1 MGRALP
7 WSYDWMNSFMV
18 NRIFFV
24 VVAMILSIPQIT
36 EAQQEK
42 PRSLKQS
49 IELAIPFVQR
59 NAQTWI
65 DQKKCVS
72 CHQVPFGLWSTQIAK
87 NAGYKTDEK
96 LFQKQ
101 SKWALEFCD
110 NNLNSKTMKRDGAG
124 TDTIYQILLSG
135 IATTK
140 ADTADSLAVLL
151 ATLQEPDGSF
161 KPAGQLP
168 TQKRPLLETTHVST
182 GWAAIMYND
191 IGSREYQGTIEKALK
206 YSMSDF
212 RGDSTEWLA
221 VKSILDHQ
229 RQSKTESAALTR
241 LLESQHD
248 DGGWGWDHTSIS
260 DAFAT
265 GVALYALSRC
275 GRKYQN
281 VIEKAQTF
289 LIHTQTANGNWIVP
303 STKKVRNNKPGA
315 TSNYWGT
322 CWAVIG
328 LVSTE

>member
-1 MGRALP
+1 MLT
-7 WSYDWMNSFMV
+7 
-18 NRIFFV
+18 RIFLV
-24 VVAMILSIPQIT
+24 VVMILSCTQFAR
-36 EAQQEK
+36 AQQDE

-49 IELAIPFVQR
+49 IESAIPYIQQ
-59 NAQTWI
+59 NAQVWI

-72 CHQVPFGLWSTQIAK
+72 CHQIPFGLWSTQVAK
-87 NAGYKTDEK
+87 NAGHKIDEE

-110 NNLNSKTMKRDGAG
+110 SNLNAKTMKRDGAG
-124 TDTIYQILLSG
+124 TDTIYQMLLSG
-135 IATTK
+135 IAATEPATI
-140 ADTADSLAVLL
+140 DSLAALL
-151 ATLQEPDGSF
+151 TTLQEPDGSF

-168 TQKRPLLETTHVST
+168 SQKRPVLETTYVST

-191 IGSREYQGTIEKALK
+191 IGSKPYQAAADNALK

-221 VKSILDHQ
+221 VKSILDQQ
-229 RQSKTESAALTR
+229 RQSKTESVALAR
-241 LLESQHD
+241 LLESQQD
-248 DGGWGWDHTSIS
+248 DGGWGWDHTSSS

-275 GRKYQN
+275 GGTYQD
-281 VIEKAQTF
+281 VIDEAHTF
-289 LIHTQTANGNWIVP
+289 LIRTQSDDGNWIVP
-303 STKKVRNNKPGA
+303 STKKARNNEPGA

>member
-1 MGRALP
+1 
-7 WSYDWMNSFMV
+7 MV
-18 NRIFFV
+18 NRISLV
-24 VVAMILSIPQIT
+24 VVMILSMPQIAG
-36 EAQQEK
+36 AQQEE

-49 IELAIPFVQR
+49 IELAIPFVQQ
-59 NAQTWI
+59 NAQVWI

-72 CHQVPFGLWSTQIAK
+72 CHQIPFGLWSTQVAQ
-87 NAGYKTDEK
+87 NAGYEIDET

-110 NNLNSKTMKRDGAG
+110 SNLNSKTMKRDGAG

-135 IATTK
+135 IAATEPDTT
-140 ADTADSLAVLL
+140 DSLAALL
-151 ATLQEPDGSF
+151 TTLQEPDGSF

-168 TQKRPLLETTHVST
+168 TQKRPVLETTHVST
-182 GWAAIMYND
+182 SWAAIMYND
-191 IGSREYQGTIEKALK
+191 IGSKPYQGTADNALK
-206 YSMSDF
+206 YSMDDF

-229 RQSKTESAALTR
+229 RQSKTESVALAR
-241 LLESQHD
+241 LLESQQD
-248 DGGWGWDHTSIS
+248 DGGWGWDHTSSS

-275 GRKYQN
+275 GGTYQD
-281 VIEKAQTF
+281 VIDEARTF
-289 LIHTQTANGNWIVP
+289 LIRTQSDDGNWIVP
-303 STKKVRNNKPGA
+303 STKKARNNKPGA

>member
-1 MGRALP
+1 
-7 WSYDWMNSFMV
+7 MV
-18 NRIFFV
+18 NRIFLV
-24 VVAMILSIPQIT
+24 VVIILSCTQFAR
-36 EAQQEK
+36 AQQGK

-49 IELAIPFVQR
+49 IESAIPYIQQ
-59 NAQTWI
+59 NAQVWI

-72 CHQVPFGLWSTQIAK
+72 CHQVPFGLWSTQVAK
-87 NAGYKTDEK
+87 NAGHKIDEE

-110 NNLNSKTMKRDGAG
+110 SNLNAKTMKRDGAG
-124 TDTIYQILLSG
+124 TDTIYQMLLSG
-135 IATTK
+135 IAATEPDTT
-140 ADTADSLAVLL
+140 DSLATLL
-151 ATLQEPDGSF
+151 TTLQEPDGSF

-168 TQKRPLLETTHVST
+168 SQKRPVLETTHVST

-191 IGSREYQGTIEKALK
+191 IGSKQYQGTVDNALK

-221 VKSILDHQ
+221 VKSILDQ
-229 RQSKTESAALTR
+229 QQQSKTESAALAR
-241 LLESQHD
+241 LLESQQD
-248 DGGWGWDHTSIS
+248 DGGWGWDHTSNS
-260 DAFAT
+260 DAIAT

-275 GRKYQN
+275 GGTYQDA
-281 VIEKAQTF
+281 IDEARTF
-289 LIHTQTANGNWIVP
+289 LIRTQSDDGNWIVP
-303 STKKVRNNKPGA
+303 STKKARHNKPGA

>member
-1 MGRALP
+1 
-7 WSYDWMNSFMV
+7 MV
-18 NRIFFV
+18 NRIFLV
-24 VVAMILSIPQIT
+24 VVMILSCTQFAR
-36 EAQQEK
+36 AQQQE

-49 IELAIPFVQR
+49 IESAIPYIQQ
-59 NAQTWI
+59 NAQVWI
-65 DQKKCVS
+65 DKKKCVS
-72 CHQVPFGLWSTQIAK
+72 CHQIPFGLWSTQVAK
-87 NAGYKTDEK
+87 NAGHKIDEE

-110 NNLNSKTMKRDGAG
+110 SNLNAKTMKRDGAG
-124 TDTIYQILLSG
+124 TDTIYQMLLSG
-135 IATTK
+135 IAVTEPDTT
-140 ADTADSLAVLL
+140 DSLATLL
-151 ATLQEPDGSF
+151 TTLQEPDGSF

-168 TQKRPLLETTHVST
+168 SQKRPVLETTHVST

-191 IGSREYQGTIEKALK
+191 IGSKQYQGAADNALK

-229 RQSKTESAALTR
+229 QQHSKSESATLAR
-241 LLESQHD
+241 LLESQQD
-248 DGGWGWDHTSIS
+248 DGGWGWDHTNTS

-265 GVALYALSRC
+265 GVALYAISRC
-275 GRKYQN
+275 DGINQT
-281 VIEKAQTF
+281 VIEKAREF
-289 LIHTQTANGNWIVP
+289 LIRTQSDDGNWIVP
-303 STKKVRNNKPGA
+303 STKKARNNKPGA

>member
-1 MGRALP
+1 
-7 WSYDWMNSFMV
+7 MV
-18 NRIFFV
+18 NRIFLV
-24 VVAMILSIPQIT
+24 VVIILSCTQFAR
-36 EAQQEK
+36 AQQEE

-49 IELAIPFVQR
+49 IESAIPYIQQ
-59 NAQTWI
+59 NAQVWI

-72 CHQVPFGLWSTQIAK
+72 CHQIPFGLWSTQVAK
-87 NAGYKTDEK
+87 NAGHKIDEE

-110 NNLNSKTMKRDGAG
+110 SNLNTKTMKRDGAG
-124 TDTIYQILLSG
+124 TDTIYQMLLSG
-135 IATTK
+135 IAATEPDTT
-140 ADTADSLAVLL
+140 DSLAALL
-151 ATLQEPDGSF
+151 TTLQEPDGSF

-168 TQKRPLLETTHVST
+168 TQKRPVLETTHVST

-191 IGSREYQGTIEKALK
+191 IGSKPYQGTADNALK
-206 YSMSDF
+206 YSMDDF

-229 RQSKTESAALTR
+229 RQSKTESVALAR
-241 LLESQHD
+241 LLESQQD
-248 DGGWGWDHTSIS
+248 DGGWGWDHTSSS

-275 GRKYQN
+275 GGTYQD
-281 VIEKAQTF
+281 VIDEARTF
-289 LIHTQTANGNWIVP
+289 LIRTQSDDGNWIVP
-303 STKKVRNNKPGA
+303 STKKARNNKPNA

-328 LVSTE
+328 LISTE

>member
-1 MGRALP
+1 
-7 WSYDWMNSFMV
+7 MV
-18 NRIFFV
+18 NRIFLV
-24 VVAMILSIPQIT
+24 VVMILSCTQFAR
-36 EAQQEK
+36 AQQQE

-49 IELAIPFVQR
+49 IESAIPYIQQ
-59 NAQTWI
+59 NAQVWI

-72 CHQVPFGLWSTQIAK
+72 CHQIPFGLWSTQVAK
-87 NAGYKTDEK
+87 NAGHKIDEE

-110 NNLNSKTMKRDGAG
+110 SNLNAKTMKRDGAG
-124 TDTIYQILLSG
+124 TDTIYQMLLSG
-135 IATTK
+135 IAVTEPDTT
-140 ADTADSLAVLL
+140 DSLATLL
-151 ATLQEPDGSF
+151 TTLQEPDGSF

-168 TQKRPLLETTHVST
+168 SQKRPVLETTHVST

-191 IGSREYQGTIEKALK
+191 IGSKPYQGTADNALK

-229 RQSKTESAALTR
+229 RQSKTESVALAR
-241 LLESQHD
+241 LLESQQD
-248 DGGWGWDHTSIS
+248 DGGWGWDHTSSS

-265 GVALYALSRC
+265 GVALYAISRC
-275 GRKYQN
+275 HGINQT
-281 VIEKAQTF
+281 VIEKAHEF
-289 LIHTQTANGNWIVP
+289 LIRTQTDDGSWLVP
-303 STKKVRNNKPGA
+303 STKKARNNKPGD

>member
-1 MGRALP
+1 
-7 WSYDWMNSFMV
+7 V
-18 NRIFFV
+18 
-24 VVAMILSIPQIT
+24 
-36 EAQQEK
+36 
-42 PRSLKQS
+42 
-49 IELAIPFVQR
+49 
-59 NAQTWI
+59 WI

-72 CHQVPFGLWSTQIAK
+72 CHQIPFGLWSTQVAK
-87 NAGYKTDEK
+87 DAGHKIDEE

-110 NNLNSKTMKRDGAG
+110 SNLNAKTMKRDGAG
-124 TDTIYQILLSG
+124 TDTIYQMLLSG
-135 IATTK
+135 IAAAEPDTT
-140 ADTADSLAVLL
+140 DSLATLL
-151 ATLQEPDGSF
+151 TTLQEPDGSF

-168 TQKRPLLETTHVST
+168 SQKRPVLETTQVST

-191 IGSREYQGTIEKALK
+191 IGSKQYQGAADNALK

-229 RQSKTESAALTR
+229 RQSKTESAALAR
-241 LLESQHD
+241 LLESQQD
-248 DGGWGWDHTSIS
+248 DGGWGWDHTSSS

-275 GRKYQN
+275 GGTYQD
-281 VIEKAQTF
+281 VIDEARTF
-289 LIHTQTANGNWIVP
+289 LIRTQSDDGNWIVP
-303 STKKVRNNKPGA
+303 STKKARNNKPGA

-322 CWAVIG
+322 CWAIIG

>member
-1 MGRALP
+1 
-7 WSYDWMNSFMV
+7 MV
-18 NRIFFV
+18 NRIFLV
-24 VVAMILSIPQIT
+24 VVIILSSTQFAR
-36 EAQQEK
+36 AQQEE

-49 IELAIPFVQR
+49 IESAIPYIQQ
-59 NAQTWI
+59 NAQVWI

-72 CHQVPFGLWSTQIAK
+72 CHQIPFGLWSTQVAK
-87 NAGYKTDEK
+87 NAGHKIDEE

-110 NNLNSKTMKRDGAG
+110 SNLNAKTMKRDGAG
-124 TDTIYQILLSG
+124 TDTIYQMLLSG
-135 IATTK
+135 IAATEPDTT
-140 ADTADSLAVLL
+140 DSLAALL
-151 ATLQEPDGSF
+151 TTLQEPDGSF

-168 TQKRPLLETTHVST
+168 TQKRPVLETTHVST

-191 IGSREYQGTIEKALK
+191 IGSKPYQGTADNALK
-206 YSMSDF
+206 YSMDDF

-229 RQSKTESAALTR
+229 RQSKTESVALAR
-241 LLESQHD
+241 LLESQQD
-248 DGGWGWDHTSIS
+248 DGGWGWDHTSSS

-275 GRKYQN
+275 GGTYQD
-281 VIEKAQTF
+281 VIDEARTF
-289 LIHTQTANGNWIVP
+289 LIRTQSDDGNWIVP
-303 STKKVRNNKPGA
+303 STKKARNNKPGA

>member
-1 MGRALP
+1 
-7 WSYDWMNSFMV
+7 MV
-18 NRIFFV
+18 NRIFLV
-24 VVAMILSIPQIT
+24 VVMILSVSQIT
-36 EAQQEK
+36 MAQQEK

-49 IELAIPFVQR
+49 IELAIPFVQQK
-59 NAQTWI
+59 AQVWI
-65 DQKKCVS
+65 NQKKCVS

-87 NAGYKTDEK
+87 NAGYEIDEEI
-96 LFQKQ
+96 FQKQ

-124 TDTIYQILLSG
+124 TDTVYQILLSG

-140 ADTADSLAVLL
+140 PDTANSLAALL
-151 ATLQEPDGSF
+151 TTLQEPDGSF

-168 TQKRPLLETTHVST
+168 SQKRPLLETTHVST

-191 IGSREYQGTIEKALK
+191 LGSKQYQGTVDNALK

-229 RQSKTESAALTR
+229 QSKTTSAALAR

-248 DGGWGWDHTSIS
+248 DGGWGWDHTSTS

-275 GRKYQN
+275 DGTYQN
-281 VIEKAQTF
+281 VIETARMF
-289 LIHTQTANGNWIVP
+289 LIRTQTNAGNWIVP

>member
-1 MGRALP
+1 
-7 WSYDWMNSFMV
+7 MNDFMV
-18 NRIFFV
+18 NRIFLV
-24 VVAMILSIPQIT
+24 VVMILSIPQIVR
-36 EAQQEK
+36 AQREN

-49 IELAIPFVQR
+49 IELAIPYVQQK
-59 NAQTWI
+59 AQTWI

-72 CHQVPFGLWSTQIAK
+72 CHQIPFGLWSTQVAK
-87 NAGYKTDEK
+87 NAGYKTNEEV
-96 LFQKQ
+96 FQKQ

-110 NNLNSKTMKRDGAG
+110 SNVNAKTMKRDGAG

-135 IATTK
+135 IA
-140 ADTADSLAVLL
+140 AAEPDTIASLAALL
-151 ATLQEPDGSF
+151 TTLQEPDGSF

-168 TQKRPLLETTHVST
+168 AQKRPVLETTHVST

-191 IGSREYQGTIEKALK
+191 IGSKQYQDAADNALK

-221 VKSILDHQ
+221 VKSILDQQ
-229 RQSKTESAALTR
+229 RQSKTESAALAR
-241 LLESQHD
+241 LLEAQQD
-248 DGGWGWDHTSIS
+248 DGGWGWDHTNTS

-265 GVALYALSRC
+265 GVALYAISRC
-275 GRKYQN
+275 GGINQK
-281 VIEKAQTF
+281 VIEKARAF
-289 LIHTQTANGNWIVP
+289 LIGTQTDNGSWLVP
-303 STKKVRNNKPGA
+303 STKKVRNNKPSA